1 MPANPN
7 TDVRS
12 PVKEAYSVNEFCAA
26 FGVGKTFAYQEINS
40 GRLKTAKVRKR
51 RIIPVPAARE
61 WLAEQVEATAA

>member
-1 MPANPN
+1 MASNP
-7 TDVRS
+7 TTHGRYLE
-12 PVKEAYSVNEFCAA
+12 KEAYTVNEFCDA

>member
-1 MPANPN
+1 MASNPI
-7 TDVRS
+7 TDGRS
-12 PVKEAYSVNEFCAA
+12 PDKEAFTVNEFCDA
-26 FGVGKTFAYQEINS
+26 FGVGRTFAYQEIIS